1 LSSGASTAA
10 AGLGRLVGD
19 STDRPIV
26 LHRERLTLALMPGAP
41 DGRAS
46 PVAVVTGGSSGIGKA
61 TVLALAR
68 AGFDVGFTYRSRAN
82 AARSTA
88 EEARAAGRRAA
99 VRRLD
104 LSDAEA
110 GSFAVQELIDE
121 LGGVDLLVNNAAIN
135 PRRWL
140 LDESAEGWRR
150 TLEVNLTGPM
160 LCAQTAARSMVARD
174 AQGRIVNV
182 TSVLQEV
189 PLPGGAAYCTAKAGL
204 GMLTRVMAL
213 ELAEHGI
220 LVNAVAPGHTATPMN
235 YGDEEVDVGSTS
247 WPQIPVGRSA
257 DPSEI
262 AAVVAFLASSGAS
275 YATGATLLVDG
286 GLLLVSGPAVLQQA
300 TGLPPSSG
308 QPPTRR

>member
-1 LSSGASTAA
+1 
-10 AGLGRLVGD
+10 
-19 STDRPIV
+19 
-26 LHRERLTLALMPGAP
+26 
-41 DGRAS
+41 
-46 PVAVVTGGSSGIGKA
+46 
-61 TVLALAR
+61 
-68 AGFDVGFTYRSRAN
+68 
-82 AARSTA
+82 
-88 EEARAAGRRAA
+88 
-99 VRRLD
+99 
-104 LSDAEA
+104 
-110 GSFAVQELIDE
+110 
-121 LGGVDLLVNNAAIN
+121 
-135 PRRWL
+135 
-140 LDESAEGWRR
+140 
-150 TLEVNLTGPM
+150 
-160 LCAQTAARSMVARD
+160 
-174 AQGRIVNV
+174 
-182 TSVLQEV
+182 
-189 PLPGGAAYCTAKAGL
+189 
-204 GMLTRVMAL
+204 MLTRVMAL